1 MVRVERLDEDDWA
14 SFREL
19 RLGSLLESPEAFGS
33 TYGEESSRTERAWRD
48 WAAGRWRGGTAAVF
62 AGRADDGKAL
72 GTATGAE
79 YEAEAGVAHVYAM
92 WVVPDARG
100 AGVGR
105 ALLDAVADWARGR
118 GCDRLVLAVT
128 ESNHTARRFYESCGF
143 LDTGEREALR
153 EGSEMRTLILSKP
166 LEDRPGSSS

>member
-1 MVRVERLDEDDWA
+1 MRVERLREDDWA

-19 RLGSLLESPEAFGS
+19 RLRSLLDSPEAFGS

-62 AGRADDGKAL
+62 AGRADDGTAV
-72 GTATGAE
+72 GTATGVE
-79 YEAEAGVAHVYAM
+79 YEAEPRVAHVYAM

-100 AGVGR
+100 GGIGR
-105 ALLDAVADWARGR
+105 GLVEAVADWARDR
-118 GCDRLVLAVT
+118 GCDRLVLSVT
-128 ESNHTARRFYESCGF
+128 ESNQTARRFYEACGF
-143 LDTGEREALR
+143 DDTGERRALR

-166 LEDRPGSSS
+166 L